1 MTTHIASA
9 PTVQIGSLPPL
20 APLGLGTWAWGDK
33 LFWSYGRDYHQS
45 DLEQTYRVSLKAG
58 VALCDTAEVYGLGKS
73 ERLLGAFA
81 QQQPGAVIASK
92 FFPYPWRASRRQLL
106 LALKGSLRRLGV
118 KQLDLYQLHWPFPPR
133 SLETWAD
140 ALAEARERGL
150 IREVGISNCNER
162 QMARVQQQLA
172 RRGLR
177 LASNQV
183 EYSLLRRPAE
193 GLLQACRDSGVVLIA
208 YSPLAQGLL
217 SGKYGVDKPLP
228 GVRGRLHN
236 RKLKQLSY
244 LLQLLR
250 EVAERHGKTP
260 AQVSLNWLI
269 AKEALP
275 IPGAKNA
282 NQAEQNAGA
291 LGWLLSPDEALT
303 LDEQARLTGVVS

>member
-9 PTVQIGSLPPL
+9 TTVQIGSLPAL

-33 LFWSYGRDYHQS
+33 LFWSYGKDYHQP
-45 DLEQTYRVSLKAG
+45 DLERAYRGSLEAG
-58 VALCDTAEVYGLGKS
+58 VTLFDTAEVYGLGKS

-81 QQQPGAVIASK
+81 QQQPGAVVASK

-106 LALKGSLRRLGV
+106 LALKGSLKRLGV
-118 KQLDLYQLHWPFPPR
+118 KQLELYQLHWPFPPR
-133 SLETWAD
+133 SLESWAD
-140 ALAEARERGL
+140 ALAEAQERGL
-150 IREVGISNCNER
+150 IREVGISNCNEK
-162 QMARVQQQLA
+162 QMARVQQRLA
-172 RRGLR
+172 KHGLK

-183 EYSLLRRPAE
+183 EYSLLRRPE
-193 GLLQACRDSGVVLIA
+193 GGLLQACRDSGVVLIA

-217 SGKYGVDKPLP
+217 SGKYGVNNPLP
-228 GVRGRLHN
+228 GIRGRVHN
-236 RKLKQLSY
+236 RKLKQLSP

-269 AKEALP
+269 AKGALP

-282 NQAEQNAGA
+282 SQAEQNAGA
-291 LGWLLSPDEALT
+291 LGWLLSPDEVSVLE
-303 LDEQARLTGVVS
+303 EQARLIGIVG

>member
-1 MTTHIASA
+1 MTQIAL
-9 PTVQIGSLPPL
+9 TTKIGSLPPL

-33 LFWSYGRDYHQS
+33 LFWNYGQDYHQS
-45 DLEQTYRVSLKAG
+45 DLERAYQVSLQAG
-58 VALCDTAEVYGLGKS
+58 VTLFDTAEVYGLGKS

-81 QQQPGAVIASK
+81 QQQPGAVMASK
-92 FFPYPWRASRRQLL
+92 FFPYPWRLSRRQLL
-106 LALKGSLRRLGV
+106 LALKGSLKRLGI
-118 KQLDLYQLHWPFPPR
+118 KQLELYQLHWPFPPR
-133 SLETWAD
+133 SLEIWAD
-140 ALAEARERGL
+140 ALAEAQERGL
-150 IREVGISNCNER
+150 IREVGISNCNEG

-172 RRGLR
+172 KHSLK

-183 EYSLLRRPAE
+183 EYSLLRRPNN
-193 GLLQACRDSGVVLIA
+193 GLLQACQDSGVVLIA

-236 RKLKQLSY
+236 RKLKQLSP

-250 EVAERHGKTP
+250 EVAEQHNKTP

-269 AKEALP
+269 AKGALP

-282 NQAEQNAGA
+282 HQAEQNAGA
-291 LGWLLSPDEALT
+291 LGWLLSPDEVSA
-303 LDEQARLTGVVS
+303 LDEQARLTGMVS